1 MKLYTSEIESYLG
14 NITQGP
20 SIYASDENT
29 AKKAISNTKL
39 FAVNEVVFFKTP
51 LTYNLDSVVEQVQT
65 ILYQALIPTPCV
77 AEFM

>member
-1 MKLYTSEIESYLG
+1 MVSMYGREGVGRMKLYTSEIESYLG

-39 FAVNEVVFFKTP
+39 FAVNEVKSITICEQQGE
-51 LTYNLDSVVEQVQT
+51 SVWHTQRT
-65 ILYQALIPTPCV
+65 
-77 AEFM
+77 